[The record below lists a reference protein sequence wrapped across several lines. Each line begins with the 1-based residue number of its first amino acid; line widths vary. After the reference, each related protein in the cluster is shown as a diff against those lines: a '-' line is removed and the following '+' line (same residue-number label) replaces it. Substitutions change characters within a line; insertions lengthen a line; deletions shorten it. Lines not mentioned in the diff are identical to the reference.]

1 MNYHHV
7 IYVDIAH
14 LKRYINYIG
23 GYAMRRFICFIL
35 IIITL
40 LSFAFGEEGLSG
52 MSEAREN
59 LTDMTQEEKKVLEE
73 LFIIVQSIKETE
85 NIQESTKVEIENL
98 RIDIKNMEAQIT
110 EQEKKYDDNL
120 HIMEEILKNYQKN
133 GATSYLNLILSSDSL
148 HTLLRRI
155 NIIRDISRSTN
166 TLLEDLEAA
175 KAELIEDKA
184 KIEETLDL
192 VEERQKQ
199 LEDTLMKSNALK
211 NNLELKLAS
220 LQEDKSK
227 YESYLNNLETT
238 WKEIKPLFSNTI
250 SMLVRTIEEGNVPDD
265 TILLS
270 NISLI
275 SVTGTISETKF
286 KNILKSLDF
295 PTKVDIELSDGKIE
309 LIMPE
314 IEIYMSGTLEIMDN
328 KQSLIF
334 NMEQGSYMGMKLEK
348 SALEELFSFGYL
360 ELNFKSMLGRST
372 IKSIKIKDDSLELKL
387 NPVLF

>member
-7 IYVDIAH
+7 IYVDIAR

-275 SVTGTISETKF
+275 SVTGTISEAKF

>member
-40 LSFAFGEEGLSG
+40 LSLAFGEEGLSG

-275 SVTGTISETKF
+275 SVTGTISEAKF

>member
-275 SVTGTISETKF
+275 SVTGTISEAKF